1 MNFTESE
8 LRAIDRALSI
18 AAGVYD
24 EDAKTT
30 ASTPTV
36 SAQFTRDAAQARKLA
51 ERLNK
56 FLNRK

>member
-18 AAGVYD
+18 AAGVYE
-24 EDAKTT
+24 EDAGNR
-30 ASTPTV
+30 AMLPTV
-36 SAQFTRDAAQARKLA
+36 SAELTRDAAQARKLA